1 MVRITGLLPP
11 VEGATLATMLGAISE
26 ANYRREHPVR
36 ARVLGG
42 HDTDTRDQR
51 LADALLELAG
61 IAPSAAR
68 RRDVRQPDDTPF
80 GGTQPDDGEP
90 GGSSQAPP
98 ASPSHNRPPIR
109 VTTSKPATVIVFNV
123 ERFQA
128 EMLNRGPMPVTSSL
142 FDQVRRDLF
151 FCFENNAGE
160 VLKYVRGRRD
170 PTLLQ
175 KIAVW
180 ARDMR
185 CQYPGCDAAASA
197 SQIHHINEW
206 LADLGFTDVEVLIL
220 LCHAHHQ
227 HLHVN
232 QLIAVRESDGTVAI
246 RLRSTNQLIA
256 TATPMRVAA

>member
-1 MVRITGLLPP
+1 
-11 VEGATLATMLGAISE
+11 
-26 ANYRREHPVR
+26 
-36 ARVLGG
+36 
-42 HDTDTRDQR
+42 
-51 LADALLELAG
+51 
-61 IAPSAAR
+61 
-68 RRDVRQPDDTPF
+68 
-80 GGTQPDDGEP
+80 
-90 GGSSQAPP
+90 
-98 ASPSHNRPPIR
+98 
-109 VTTSKPATVIVFNV
+109 
-123 ERFQA
+123 
-128 EMLNRGPMPVTSSL
+128 MLNRGPMPVTSSL